1 MSDAP
6 TFALEGSQK
15 EKREKGPQKIF
26 DKIIAENFPNMGKE
40 TVNQVQEAQRVLYRI
55 NPRRN
60 TPRYKLSKIKY
71 KEKIL
76 KAARGNNK

>member
-26 DKIIAENFPNMGKE
+26 DKIIAENFPNM
-40 TVNQVQEAQRVLYRI
+40 
-55 NPRRN
+55 
-60 TPRYKLSKIKY
+60 
-71 KEKIL
+71 
-76 KAARGNNK
+76 